1 MINVHIKNKLIP
13 KKTLNRVQT
22 MFVENINKSILGG
35 VPEIYIQSAPN
46 NSNET
51 HTHDLNHD
59 LTFSAHIL

>member
-35 VPEIYIQSAPN
+35 VPEIYI
-46 NSNET
+46 
-51 HTHDLNHD
+51 
-59 LTFSAHIL
+59 